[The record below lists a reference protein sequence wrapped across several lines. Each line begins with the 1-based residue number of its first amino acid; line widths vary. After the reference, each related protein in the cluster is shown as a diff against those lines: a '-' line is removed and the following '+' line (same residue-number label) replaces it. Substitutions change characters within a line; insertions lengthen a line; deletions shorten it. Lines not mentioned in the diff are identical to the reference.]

1 MAAVQSAP
9 AIFEKSFREHDRH
22 CVIAAVLS
30 LIGAWF
36 SWLFFGTVYCG
47 GVILFE
53 TVRTGNP
60 DLQRVSSGY
69 WVAGASLA
77 LILFIWASI
86 DRFRRLYQPP
96 PDRTIIGWHL
106 FADVLLWPP
115 RLTYAI
121 ADNIGLRTG
130 ADSRMMA
137 EAWRLLEV
145 IVYRQRAPR
154 SVLAYDFPDDV
165 VLGKLLR
172 ALQLTGWIDLYRGE
186 EDWYYRIRTDAEEAL
201 RSVSE
206 PEQTD

>member
-22 CVIAAVLS
+22 CVIASVLS

-36 SWLFFGTVYCG
+36 SWLLFGTVYCG
-47 GVILFE
+47 AVILFE

-60 DLQRVSSGY
+60 GLQRVANGY
-69 WVAGASLA
+69 WVVGAGIV
-77 LILFIWASI
+77 LILFVWASI

-96 PDRTIIGWHL
+96 PDRSIIGWHL

-115 RLTYAI
+115 RLTYAV
-121 ADNIGLRTG
+121 ADNMALRTH
-130 ADSRMMA
+130 ADARMIG

-145 IVYRQRAPR
+145 IVRRERAPR
-154 SVLAYDFPDDV
+154 SVLTYDFPDEV
-165 VLGKLLR
+165 VLDKLLR

-186 EDWYYRIRTDAEEAL
+186 QDWYYRIRTDAEEAL
-201 RSVSE
+201 RQGGTQEE
-206 PEQTD
+206 PA

>member
-22 CVIAAVLS
+22 CVIAAGLS
-30 LIGAWF
+30 LIGAWL
-36 SWLFFGTVYCG
+36 SWLLFGTVYCG
-47 GVILFE
+47 AVILFE

-60 DLQRVSSGY
+60 DLQRVSSAY
-69 WVAGASLA
+69 WVAGAGAA
-77 LILFIWASI
+77 LILFVWASV

-121 ADNIGLRTG
+121 ADNMALRTR
-130 ADSRMMA
+130 ADARRIG

-145 IVYRQRAPR
+145 IVRRERAPR
-154 SVLAYDFPDDV
+154 SVLTYDFPDEIL
-165 VLGKLLR
+165 LGKLLR

-186 EDWYYRIRTDAEEAL
+186 EDWYYRIRTDAEETL
-201 RSVSE
+201 RSMNA
-206 PEQTD
+206 PEQD

>member
-1 MAAVQSAP
+1 MAAVQSAS
-9 AIFEKSFREHDRH
+9 AIFERSFREHDRH

-36 SWLFFGTVYCG
+36 SWLLFGTVYCG

-60 DLQRVSSGY
+60 DLQRVSSSY

-121 ADNIGLRTG
+121 ADNMGLRTG
-130 ADSRMMA
+130 ADAHMIA

-145 IVYRQRAPR
+145 IVDRQRAPR

-165 VLGKLLR
+165 GLGKLLR

-201 RSVSE
+201 RSLNE

>member
-1 MAAVQSAP
+1 MAAVHSAP

-22 CVIAAVLS
+22 CVIAAGMS

-36 SWLFFGTVYCG
+36 SWLLFGTVYCG
-47 GVILFE
+47 AVVLFE

-60 DLQRVSSGY
+60 DLQRVSSAY
-69 WVAGASLA
+69 WVAGAGGA
-77 LILFIWASI
+77 LILFVWASI

-115 RLTYAI
+115 RLTYAV
-121 ADNIGLRTG
+121 ADNMDLRTR
-130 ADSRMMA
+130 ADARMIG

-145 IVYRQRAPR
+145 IVRRERAPR
-154 SVLAYDFPDDV
+154 SVLAYDFPDEIL
-165 VLGKLLR
+165 LGKLLR

-186 EDWYYRIRTDAEEAL
+186 EDWYYRIRTDAENTL
-201 RSVSE
+201 RSMNA
-206 PEQTD
+206 PEQD

>member
-9 AIFEKSFREHDRH
+9 AIFEKSFRDHDRH
-22 CVIAAVLS
+22 CLIAAGMS

-36 SWLFFGTVYCG
+36 SWLLFGTVYCG

-60 DLQRVSSGY
+60 DLQRVSGVY
-69 WVAGASLA
+69 WAAGAGVA
-77 LILFIWASI
+77 FFLFVWASA
-86 DRFRRLYQPP
+86 DRIRHLYQPP
-96 PDRTIIGWHL
+96 PDRAIIGWHL

-121 ADNIGLRTG
+121 ADNMGLRTG
-130 ADSRMMA
+130 ADARMLG

-145 IVYRQRAPR
+145 IVQRERAPR
-154 SVLAYDFPDDV
+154 SVLAYDFPDDR
-165 VLGKLLR
+165 LLEKLLR

-186 EDWYYRIRTDAEEAL
+186 EDWYYRIRTDAEETL
-201 RSVSE
+201 RSLNE
-206 PEQTD
+206 PEGMD